1 VVGRTIREVRRS
13 RHRLRDDGR
22 RALVTRLPGR
32 TITGLRRHGKFLL
45 IDLDTDLT
53 LLSHLGMSGRWLFER
68 RPPGEPLD
76 HVHVVLEFADG
87 TALRFQDPRRFGLA
101 RVVERA
107 RLTTD
112 RSLAGLGP
120 DPIADPPTGPRLF
133 ALSRGARV
141 SVKNFLLD
149 QRRIAGIGNIYA
161 SEILHRAGV
170 DPRRRAGAVRAH
182 EWDAIARETI
192 RVLEEAIAR
201 MGTTFSMYRTV
212 WGEPG
217 GYGERLRVY
226 DRAGK
231 PCPSCGTPIRQIV
244 QGARSTYYCP
254 VCQPRSGRPREVA
267 ASRSG
272 RPPEAARAPRRT
284 PRAAAA
290 GPPKTRPIVPGGPRS
305 PRKRHPK
312 SAP

>member
-1 VVGRTIREVRRS
+1 MPELPEVETVRRALAETVLGRTIRDVRRS

-22 RALVTRLPGR
+22 RTLVRRLPGR
-32 TITGLRRHGKFLL
+32 TITGLRRRGKFLL
-45 IDLDTDLT
+45 IDLDADLT

-68 RPPGEPLD
+68 QPPGEPLD
-76 HVHVVLEFADG
+76 HVHVVLTFADG
-87 TALRFQDPRRFGLA
+87 TALRFQDPRRFGMA

-107 RLTTD
+107 RLELD

-161 SEILHRAGV
+161 SEILHRAGI

-182 EWDAIARETI
+182 EWEAIAVETI

-201 MGTTFSMYRTV
+201 AGTTFSMYRTV

-231 PCPSCGTPIRQIV
+231 PCPNCGTPIRQIV

-254 VCQPRSGRPREVA
+254 VCQPRSGRRLETGAGSPARRPR
-267 ASRSG
+267 ASSG
-272 RPPEAARAPRRT
+272 RRR
-284 PRAAAA
+284 
-290 GPPKTRPIVPGGPRS
+290 
-305 PRKRHPK
+305 PRKLHAK

>member
-1 VVGRTIREVRRS
+1 VGRTIRAVRRS

-22 RALVTRLPGR
+22 GTLVTRLPGR
-32 TITGLRRHGKFLL
+32 TITGLRRRGKFLL
-45 IDLDTDLT
+45 IDLDADLT
-53 LLSHLGMSGRWLFER
+53 LVSHLGMSGRWLFER

-76 HVHVVLEFADG
+76 HVHVVLTFADG
-87 TALRFQDPRRFGLA
+87 TALRFQDPRRFGMA

-107 RLTTD
+107 RLEND

-120 DPIADPPTGPRLF
+120 DPVADPPTGPRLF

-170 DPRRRAGAVRAH
+170 DPRRRAGIVRAH
-182 EWDAIARETI
+182 EWDAIAVETI

-201 MGTTFSMYRTV
+201 AGTTFSMYRTV

-226 DRAGK
+226 DRAGM
-231 PCPSCGTPIRQIV
+231 PCPNCGTPIRQIV

-254 VCQPRSGRPREVA
+254 VCQPRSGRPRPTV
-267 ASRSG
+267 G
-272 RPPEAARAPRRT
+272 GGPETR
-284 PRAAAA
+284 PRASS
-290 GPPKTRPIVPGGPRS
+290 GPGRT
-305 PRKRHPK
+305 RKRHAKP
-312 SAP
+312 AL